1 MLYRPWRIA
10 RPEKSQIQAVAAHT
24 GLAPLACGVLCA
36 RGKTTPAALDEMLG
50 TGEKLSP
57 PGLLLNMDKAV
68 SRILAAVDSGERI
81 AVFGDCRSLR
91 IGGLDG
97 SRAEARDLLGGEILP
112 VPVSGGSLSLSGEQV
127 RAIGLSR
134 ATRGDRSAPGL
145 IITISGG

>member
-1 MLYRPWRIA
+1 M
-10 RPEKSQIQAVAAHT
+10 
-24 GLAPLACGVLCA
+24 PLADIELRLPRGV
-36 RGKTTPAALDEMLG
+36 R
-50 TGEKLSP
+50 
-57 PGLLLNMDKAV
+57 
-68 SRILAAVDSGERI
+68 RI

-97 SRAEARDLLGGEILP
+97 SRAEARDLLGGEVLP
-112 VPVSGGSLSLSGEQV
+112 VPVSDGSLSLSGEQV